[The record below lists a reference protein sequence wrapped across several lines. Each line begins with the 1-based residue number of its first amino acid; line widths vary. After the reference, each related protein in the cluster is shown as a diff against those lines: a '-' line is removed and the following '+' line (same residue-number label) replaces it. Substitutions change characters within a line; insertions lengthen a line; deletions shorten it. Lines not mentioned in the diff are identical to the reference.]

1 VEKLYDELD
10 FQRAVQ
16 VYLWSNI
23 MASFGAIRDEYR
35 RRGASSFDAL
45 LYEQSAVPAQLV
57 LTANNDTPYI
67 SGAMDLNEGPIVME
81 VPAGLVGPIDNI
93 WQQPIVDVGGP
104 FGPDRMQG
112 GKFLILPPD
121 YEGEV
126 PEGYFAANCCLVSA
140 SHSKNPDRFQ
150 GTGRPY
156 ADPAYLSPCRSR
168 RAPEDKDNRDG
179 KYAYQLSAQR
189 RVRLL
194 GKPGPLH

>member
-1 VEKLYDELD
+1 MSDNTSQEFVQRIETLFSELEFQSGYPTVKTVEKLYDELD

-81 VPAGLVGPIDNI
+81 VPAGLVGPVITSYSI
-93 WQQPIVDVGGP
+93 HYT
-104 FGPDRMQG
+104 
-112 GKFLILPPD
+112 KL
-121 YEGEV
+121 YE
-126 PEGYFAANCCLVSA
+126 
-140 SHSKNPDRFQ
+140 
-150 GTGRPY
+150 
-156 ADPAYLSPCRSR
+156 
-168 RAPEDKDNRDG
+168 
-179 KYAYQLSAQR
+179 
-189 RVRLL
+189 
-194 GKPGPLH
+194 